1 MAANHSLW
9 SEASQRDG
17 PWGKTR
23 LALLTMRDTVG
34 RFSEREGAQ
43 VPSVPLIPGLADEG
57 VKAFRLGTHRLISPG
72 ETVEKVRRLL
82 PQLGIT
88 RVANIT
94 GLDRIGIPVTVA
106 CRPNSRAL
114 SVSQGKGLDLDA
126 AKASTLMESIEFYH
140 AERITLPLKYLSY
153 EELRHSHPVVD
164 VAALPF
170 VRETLFHPHLA
181 LLWVEGYDL
190 LQRESVWVPYES
202 VSTNFTLP
210 FPPGSGCFQ
219 ATSNGLA
226 SGNHLLEAVSQA
238 ICEVVERDA
247 LSLMQLQGEE
257 WLAER
262 RIDLDRVE
270 DPSCRQVIEKY
281 ERADIAVA
289 AWDITTEVG
298 IPSFCCTITDHQDDP
313 FHLTY
318 TIDGMGCHPSRT
330 IALLRALN
338 EAAQSRLT
346 MISGSRD
353 NLSREDYQ
361 RTQSSHMVERK
372 RARFEVTGR
381 RRSLLEVPN
390 FEGESFYQDVV
401 WELEQLHSAGISRV
415 AVVDLTKPEFGLPV
429 VRVVIPG
436 LEGTHLNPAYT
447 PGARGR
453 TLLESGRRQ

>member
-1 MAANHSLW
+1 MVS
-9 SEASQRDG
+9 
-17 PWGKTR
+17 
-23 LALLTMRDTVG
+23 
-34 RFSEREGAQ
+34 F
-43 VPSVPLIPGLADEG
+43 PLFPGLADDG
-57 VKAFRLGTHRLISPG
+57 AKTFRRGTHRLLPPA
-72 ETVEKVRRLL
+72 ETVARVRRLM

-126 AKASTLMESIEFYH
+126 ARASTLMESVEFYH
-140 AERITLPLKYLSY
+140 AERISLPLKYLSY
-153 EELRHSHPVVD
+153 DELRRAHRVVD
-164 VAALPF
+164 AAALPL
-170 VRETLFHPHLA
+170 VRDTLFHPHLP

-190 LQRESVWVPYES
+190 RQRETVWVPYES

-247 LSLMQLQGEE
+247 LSLMQLQSDA
-257 WLAER
+257 WLAKR
-262 RIDLDRVE
+262 RLDLDGVE
-270 DPSCRQVIEKY
+270 DAPCREVLEKY
-281 ERADIAVA
+281 ERADIDVA
-289 AWDITTEVG
+289 AWDITTDAG
-298 IPSFCCTITDHQDDP
+298 IPAFCCTITDRQDDP

-318 TIDGMGCHPSRT
+318 TIDGFGCHPSRS

-353 NLSREDYQ
+353 NLSREDYR
-361 RTQSSHMVERK
+361 RTQSPHMVERK
-372 RARFEVTGR
+372 RARFELTGR
-381 RRSLLEVPN
+381 RSLREVPS
-390 FEGESFYQDVV
+390 FEGESFLEDVA
-401 WELEQLHSAGISRV
+401 WELDQLRAAGVHRV
-415 AVVDLTKPEFGLPV
+415 VVVDLTKPEFQVPV

-436 LEGTHLNPAYT
+436 LEGTHLNPSYV
-447 PGARGR
+447 PGPRAWA
-453 TLLESGRRQ
+453 LLESEGRP